1 MSNLNIIEDIKKRE
15 QEIPSMEHIYGKGL
29 MMPLVSSNSGSRRI
43 MFATQ
48 TEHMLMLMNP
58 EPALFQTGY
67 ENEFGKHS
75 SSFTVADQDY
85 TVIAKIPKFSF
96 NPDHHYYLI
105 IKTNN
110 NEYSVLE
117 RVSYKHITESYGFL
131 YNNNSLDRLKVG
143 STIPQGKVVHKSL
156 AFDENNNRQDGT
168 NLITTYLAC
177 EHTKEDGII
186 ISESAAKKLASPLI
200 KKTTIIIND
209 NDIPLN
215 LYGQGDT
222 YKSFPDIGEEIQKGI
237 LCALRREKKEEML
250 FSQSYDRLSQLM
262 ISDSKF
268 TLKGKV
274 IDINIYC
281 NNPESLTKSH
291 YFNQLRYY
299 HNEQTKFLTNF
310 IEVVKPI
317 IESGALCSYEL
328 QKLYYDSLKILNG
341 GQYIKDRPFSN
352 TILEVIV
359 LDESV
364 VEEGDKISNRY
375 GGKGVISLIKKD
387 EEMPR
392 LSNGQYVDVIFNSST
407 CVNRENMG
415 QLFETSLNHIGSK
428 LIDYFREKVLHTD
441 EALDMMIEYLYH
453 VVPDQAKFLSE
464 FIKNKDEDDKEIL
477 LDSII
482 EKGLTVSMKPTS
494 EAIDIDK
501 LNRVYQAFKFIDQYT
516 VTIPMK
522 DSNGNIRYINTRRKL
537 VCGKQYMYRL
547 KQYAEEKFSAVSL
560 SATNIRN
567 ENSRNNTKKAYKTIH
582 SKTCVKF
589 GDMETGNLNHLDP
602 EIVVINLLLHSL
614 SPKGRRLAEEL
625 LTGDP
630 FNVDIRLDED
640 SSNRSVE
647 ILNAY
652 LLTMGLEFRFHKIP
666 KVLKPLF
673 SVPRQPGELKKL
685 FYKVNENEIYDPTY
699 MDRLI
704 ELRAQ
709 QRENGERPLFI
720 KPLFR
725 RVNKLREEE

>member
-15 QEIPSMEHIYGKGL
+15 QELSSMEQVYGKGL

-75 SSFTVADQDY
+75 SSFIVADQDY

-96 NPDHHYYLI
+96 NQEHHYYLI

-110 NEYSVLE
+110 GEYSVIE
-117 RVSYKHITESYGFL
+117 RISYKHITESYGFL
-131 YNNNSLDRLKVG
+131 YNNSDIDSLKIG
-143 STIPQGKVVHKSL
+143 SVIPQGKVVHKSL

-200 KKTTIIIND
+200 KKVTIIIND

-215 LYGQGDT
+215 IYGDMNN
-222 YKSFPDIGEEIQKGI
+222 YKSFPNIGENINKGL

-250 FSQSYDRLSQLM
+250 FSQSYDRLSQIM
-262 ISDSKF
+262 ISDEKF

-274 IDINIYC
+274 IDVNIFC

-291 YFNQLRYY
+291 YFNQLRFY
-299 HNEQTKFLTNF
+299 HNEQVKFLTNF

-317 IESGALCSYEL
+317 MESGAPCSYEL
-328 QKLYYDSLKILNG
+328 QKLYYNSLKILEG

-352 TILEVIV
+352 TILEVVV

-364 VEEGDKISNRY
+364 VEVGDKISNRY

-392 LSNGQYVDVIFNSST
+392 LSNGDYVDVIFNSST
-407 CVNRENMG
+407 CVNRENAG
-415 QLFETSLNHIGSK
+415 QLFETSLNHISSK
-428 LIDYFREKVLHTD
+428 FIDYFKEKVLHTD
-441 EALDMMIEYLYH
+441 EALDMIVEYLNY
-453 VVPDQAKFLSE
+453 VVPEQSRFLSE
-464 FIKNKDEDDKEIL
+464 FLKNKDEDDREIL

-482 EKGLTVSMKPTS
+482 DKGIIISMKPTS
-494 EAIDIDK
+494 EAIDLDK
-501 LNRVYQAFKFIDQYT
+501 LDQIYKAFPFIGQYE

-567 ENSRNNTKKAYKTIH
+567 ENSRNNNKKAYKTIH

-589 GDMETGNLNHLDP
+589 GEMETGDLNHLDP

-630 FNVDIRLDED
+630 FNIDIKLDEH
-640 SSNRSVE
+640 SSNRAVE

-652 LLTMGLEFRFHKIP
+652 LLTLGLEFKFRKIP

-673 SVPRQPGELKKL
+673 NKAFEPGDLKPL
-685 FYKVNENEIYDPTY
+685 FYKVNDNEIFDPTY
-699 MDRLI
+699 INRII
-704 ELRAQ
+704 EMRAN
-709 QRENGERPLFI
+709 QREQGNMPLFT
-720 KPLFR
+720 KRLF
-725 RVNKLREEE
+725 KHIDKK

>member
-1 MSNLNIIEDIKKRE
+1 MSNLNIIEDIRKRE
-15 QEIPSMEHIYGKGL
+15 LEIPSMEHVYGKGL

-48 TEHMLMLMNP
+48 TEHMLMVMNS

-75 SSFTVADQDY
+75 SSFIVADQDY

-96 NPDHHYYLI
+96 NQDHHYYLI
-105 IKTNN
+105 IRTENG
-110 NEYSVLE
+110 EYSVLE
-117 RVSYKHITESYGFL
+117 RISYKHITETYGFL
-131 YNNNSLDRLKVG
+131 YNNKDMDKLKIG
-143 STIPQGKVVHKSL
+143 SKIPQGKVVHKSL
-156 AFDENNNRQDGT
+156 AFDENNNRQDGV
-168 NLITTYLAC
+168 NLTTTYMAC

-186 ISESAAKKLASPLI
+186 LSESAAKKLASPLI
-200 KKTTIIIND
+200 KKALIIIND
-209 NDIPLN
+209 NDMPLN
-215 LYGQGDT
+215 IYGDGEN
-222 YKSFPDIGEEIQKGI
+222 YKSFPNIGEYINRGL

-250 FSQSYDRLSQLM
+250 FSQSYDRLSQIM
-262 ISDSKF
+262 ISDETFK
-268 TLKGKV
+268 LKGKV

-291 YFNQLRYY
+291 YFNQLRFY
-299 HNEQTKFLTNF
+299 HNEQTRFLTNF

-317 IESGALCSYEL
+317 IESGAPCSYEL
-328 QKLYYDSLKILNG
+328 QKLYYNSLKILEG

-352 TILEVIV
+352 TILEIVV

-364 VEEGDKISNRY
+364 VEVGDKISNRY

-387 EEMPR
+387 EDMPR
-392 LSNGQYVDVIFNSST
+392 LSNGEYVDVIFNSST
-407 CVNRENMG
+407 CVNRENAG
-415 QLFETSLNHIGSK
+415 QLFETSLNHISSK
-428 LIDYFREKVLHTD
+428 LIDYFREQVLHTD
-441 EALDMMIEYLYH
+441 EALDMIVEYLSYI
-453 VVPDQAKFLSE
+453 VPEQAKFLSE
-464 FIKNKDEDDKEIL
+464 FIKDKDEDDREIL

-482 EKGLTVSMKPTS
+482 DKGIVISMKPTS
-494 EAIDIDK
+494 EAIDLDK
-501 LNRVYQAFKFIDQYT
+501 LDLIYKAFPFIGQYA

-567 ENSRNNTKKAYKTIH
+567 ENSRNNNKKAYKTIH

-589 GDMETGNLNHLDP
+589 GEMETGDLNHLDP

-630 FNVDIRLDED
+630 FNIDIKLDD
-640 SSNRSVE
+640 QSSNRAVE

-652 LLTMGLEFRFHKIP
+652 LLTMGLEFRFNKIP
-666 KVLKPLF
+666 KRLKPLF
-673 SVPRQPGELKKL
+673 NKAIMPGEPKKL
-685 FYKVNENEIYDPTY
+685 FYKVHDDEIFDPTY
-699 MDRLI
+699 INRLI

-709 QRENGERPLFI
+709 QREEGNMPLFT
-720 KPLFR
+720 KRLFKHT
-725 RVNKLREEE
+725 NKMK